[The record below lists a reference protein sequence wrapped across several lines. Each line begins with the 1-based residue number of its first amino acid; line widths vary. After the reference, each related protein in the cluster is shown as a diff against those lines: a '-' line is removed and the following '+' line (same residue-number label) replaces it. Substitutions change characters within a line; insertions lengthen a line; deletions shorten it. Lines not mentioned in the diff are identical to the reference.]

1 MGKGDLAKGTL
12 GILLPRLRDERIT
25 FFFPFHGMKCALWC
39 WEYSYDQGSP
49 GSAFLELP
57 VCRDID
63 PSPMMTQDVQE
74 WTVHA

>member
-1 MGKGDLAKGTL
+1 
-12 GILLPRLRDERIT
+12 
-25 FFFPFHGMKCALWC
+25 MKCALWF

-57 VCRDID
+57 VCRDKD

-74 WTVHA
+74 WTVCA